1 MGKGCEGATQRV
13 YAARC
18 GTNIRAL
25 DHVYAARCRQVD
37 AMQELGTFASR
48 AQREHAW
55 ANVEHAAR
63 LAYRTWLDGA
73 MYQLGDKPAERASSV
88 SGGLGHLV
96 CAAARCVPRATWR
109 RRLRRR
115 AGVAASSR
123 RGRPRS
129 RA

>member
-37 AMQELGTFASR
+37 AMQEG
-48 AQREHAW
+48 H
-55 ANVEHAAR
+55 VEHAAR

-96 CAAARCVPRATWR
+96 CAAARCMPRATWR